1 MSKIP
6 KKVFIVPYRNRPH
19 HKFFFSNYVTTIL
32 KGEEDYEIYFSH
44 QADTRAFNRGAT
56 KNIGFLAIKNKY
68 PEHYKDITFI
78 FNDIDTVPFDNIFDF
93 YTSNGVIKH
102 YYGFEYALGGI
113 VAIKGIDFEATNG
126 YPNFWGWGME
136 DTILQQ
142 RCERIH
148 LQIDRTEFY
157 PIGSPEILHLFD
169 GISRLIN
176 TKDTLRAYKDN
187 GIDGIRTI
195 HQLDY
200 TIDSESLN
208 PLDNINIVVETP
220 HIYVINIKTFQTGF
234 IYKEDGFY
242 EYDLREPSKK
252 MANPNRIKNNNLHTA
267 TSNWSKI
274 PFYPTAEKR
283 KEMVQ
288 QFGNQATEKIIEYNY
303 QNTTDPTQYIIPPTN
318 VIQKPIQKQPMQTM
332 VNKYSRNYAIVNN
345 IKPKASKSA
354 NIRLGGVY

>member
-1 MSKIP
+1 MSTIP

-32 KGEEDYEIYFSH
+32 KEEKDYEIYFAH
-44 QADTRAFNRGAT
+44 QSDTRAFNRGAT

-68 PEHYKDITFI
+68 PEQYKDITFI
-78 FNDIDTVPFDNIFDF
+78 FNDIDTIPFDNIFDF
-93 YTSNGVIKH
+93 DTRHGVIKH

-136 DTILQQ
+136 DTILQK
-142 RCERIH
+142 RCQRIH
-148 LQIDRTEFY
+148 LEIDRSEFY

-176 TKDTLRAYKDN
+176 TKDTSRASRDN

-195 HQLDY
+195 HHLEY
-200 TIDSESLN
+200 TVDEKSTN
-208 PLDNINIVVETP
+208 PLDNINTVESTN
-220 HIYVINIKTFQTGF
+220 IYIINIHTFQTA
-234 IYKEDGFY
+234 IPYKEDGFY
-242 EYDLREPSKK
+242 EYDLRESSKK
-252 MANPNRIKNNNLHTA
+252 MANPNRIKNNNLHTT

-274 PFYPTAEKR
+274 PFYPTTEQR
-283 KEMVQ
+283 KEMVHQ
-288 QFGNQATEKIIEYNY
+288 YGNQTTEKIIEYNY
-303 QNTTDPTQYIIPPTN
+303 QNSTDPTQYIIPPTN
-318 VIQKPIQKQPMQTM
+318 IIHHSIQRQPAPTP
-332 VNKYSRNYAIVNN
+332 VNKYSPSYAIRNN